1 MRRLGVLL
9 RLVLAVVLAQLA
21 WTWVQRHDS
30 DLRLRRLLAG
40 RRARPPHSV
49 AKSGTSARIVQFY
62 ARAGEIVE
70 GETDVICYGVENV
83 QSLKLD
89 PPVANVSPALVR
101 CFSVEPKWDT
111 SYTLFAE
118 GRDGSRDEATFAIR
132 VRPAP
137 PLFRMMAVSDK
148 AIPAGEVVTVCYGVE
163 HATGVV
169 LHPIGWRLPASGSRN
184 CVRFYP
190 KATTDFTLIASGT
203 AGLEAK
209 ERFRV
214 AVTSPASTRR

>member
-1 MRRLGVLL
+1 M

-21 WTWVQRHDS
+21 WTWLQRHDA
-30 DLRLRRLLAG
+30 DLKLRRLLAG
-40 RRARPPHSV
+40 RHTATARSLPS
-49 AKSGTSARIVQFY
+49 SGTSARIVQFY
-62 ARAGEIVE
+62 ARAAEIVE
-70 GETDVICYGVENV
+70 GESDVICYGVENV
-83 QSLKLD
+83 RALRLD

-101 CFSVEPKWDT
+101 CFSVEPTRDT
-111 SYTLFAE
+111 SYTLFAD
-118 GRDGSRDEATFAIR
+118 GSDGSRDEASFAIR

-137 PLFRMMAVSDK
+137 PLFRMMAVGDK

-169 LHPIGWRLPASGSRN
+169 LHPIGWRLPASGSKN

-203 AGLEAK
+203 AGLEAR
-209 ERFRV
+209 EPFRV
-214 AVTSPASTRR
+214 AVTGPGSTRR

>member
-1 MRRLGVLL
+1 MRRFGVLL

-21 WTWVQRHDS
+21 WTWIERHDS
-30 DLRLRRLLAG
+30 DLKLRRLLAG
-40 RRARPPHSV
+40 RQSRPADSR
-49 AKSGTSARIVQFY
+49 STGTSARIVQFY
-62 ARAGEIVE
+62 ARAAEIVE
-70 GETDVICYGVENV
+70 GETDVVCYGVENV
-83 QSLKLD
+83 RSLKLD

-118 GRDGSRDEATFAIR
+118 GLDGSRDEATFAIR

-137 PLFRMMAVSDK
+137 PQFRLMAVSDK
-148 AIPAGEVVTVCYGVE
+148 SIPAGEVVTVCYGVD
-163 HATGVV
+163 HATGVI
-169 LHPIGWRLPASGSRN
+169 LHPIGWRLPAAGAKN

-190 KATTDFTLIASGT
+190 KSTTDFTLIASGT
-203 AGLEAK
+203 AGLEAR

-214 AVTSPASTRR
+214 AVK

>member
-1 MRRLGVLL
+1 MRRIGVLL

-40 RRARPPHSV
+40 RHARPAESRGS
-49 AKSGTSARIVQFY
+49 SGTAARIVQFY
-62 ARAGEIVE
+62 AREAEIVE
-70 GETDVICYGVENV
+70 GERDLVCYGVENARSV
-83 QSLKLD
+83 KLD
-89 PPVANVSPALVR
+89 PPVETVEPALVR
-101 CFSVEPKWDT
+101 CFFVEPKWDT

-118 GRDGSRDEATFAIR
+118 GSDGSRDEATFAIR

-169 LHPIGWRLPASGSRN
+169 LHPIGWRLPASGSKN

-190 KATTDFTLIASGT
+190 KATTDFTLVASGA
-203 AGLEAK
+203 AGLEAR

-214 AVTSPASTRR
+214 AVK

>member
-1 MRRLGVLL
+1 MRRIGVLL

-40 RRARPPHSV
+40 RHARPAETRGS
-49 AKSGTSARIVQFY
+49 SGTAARIVQFY
-62 ARAGEIVE
+62 AREAEIVE
-70 GETDVICYGVENV
+70 GERDLVCYGVENARSV
-83 QSLKLD
+83 KLD
-89 PPVANVSPALVR
+89 PPVETVAPALVR
-101 CFSVEPKWDT
+101 CFFVEPKWDT

-118 GRDGSRDEATFAIR
+118 GHDGSRDEATFAIR

-169 LHPIGWRLPASGSRN
+169 LHPIGWRLPASGSKN

-190 KATTDFTLIASGT
+190 KATTDFTLVASGA
-203 AGLEAK
+203 AGLEAR

-214 AVTSPASTRR
+214 AVK

>member
-1 MRRLGVLL
+1 MRRIGVLL

-40 RRARPPHSV
+40 RHARPAESRGS
-49 AKSGTSARIVQFY
+49 SGTAARIVQFY
-62 ARAGEIVE
+62 AREAEIVE
-70 GETDVICYGVENV
+70 GERDLVCYGVENARSV
-83 QSLKLD
+83 KLD
-89 PPVANVSPALVR
+89 PPVETVVPALVR
-101 CFSVEPKWDT
+101 CFFVEPKWDT

-118 GRDGSRDEATFAIR
+118 GSDGSRDEATFAIR

-169 LHPIGWRLPASGSRN
+169 LHPIGWRLPASGSKN

-190 KATTDFTLIASGT
+190 KATTDFTLVASGA
-203 AGLEAK
+203 AGLEAR

-214 AVTSPASTRR
+214 AVK